1 MTDMISRDEALD
13 CINETNNQG
22 GFTDYSAYSTLFDDI
37 ASMDSA
43 NGWISCDEKLP
54 EHETMV
60 IIACYGSDIVI
71 PDYEHGETVEE
82 CMKRLQ
88 KECVKVTLGFIGSDG
103 WYTSDYYPMMITPKY
118 WQPLPEPPEVK

>member
-1 MTDMISRDEALD
+1 MTLDEAIAKLED
-13 CINETNNQG
+13 N
-22 GFTDYSAYSTLFDDI
+22 STQVLTLPNSELT
-37 ASMDSA
+37 AWLRELRELRSG
-43 NGWISCDEKLP
+43 GWISCEERLP

-60 IIACYGSDIVI
+60 IVACYGSDIVI
-71 PDYEHGETVEE
+71 PNYEHGETVEE

-118 WQPLPEPPEVK
+118 WQPLPEPPEGGATDE